1 MVHAPTFDM
10 TTAKLAPRL
19 VGLAIAFG
27 GPALL
32 LSPADRLLGPQERLT
47 TKVLEQAVMWLF
59 LAIIVAIVRL
69 WEKET
74 VASMWLRP
82 FAWSSFAWGLL
93 LAAVTIYIVM
103 PALTYALRLAGI
115 PGFEAGMAAIL
126 VHPFWLR
133 VIGV

>member
-1 MVHAPTFDM
+1 
-10 TTAKLAPRL
+10 
-19 VGLAIAFG
+19 
-27 GPALL
+27 
-32 LSPADRLLGPQERLT
+32 
-47 TKVLEQAVMWLF
+47 MWLF

-115 PGFEAGMAAIL
+115 RAGDWPGTLGAVAFAIAFGAAAGWLLTHERRASTAVAVATFVL
-126 VHPFWLR
+126 TLASSGPFPW
-133 VIGV
+133 

>member
-1 MVHAPTFDM
+1 M

-19 VGLAIAFG
+19 AGLAIAFG

-82 FAWSSFAWGLL
+82 FAWSCSLFTHHES
-93 LAAVTIYIVM
+93 TIK
-103 PALTYALRLAGI
+103 
-115 PGFEAGMAAIL
+115 
-126 VHPFWLR
+126 
-133 VIGV
+133 